1 MKADLRGRLAS
12 FVRGEITPKTG
23 VTPVT
28 GVTGVTG
35 NVPKL
40 LKLQQLRLLRLETD
54 KVANN
59 TERGVTAHV
68 TRAAC
73 IDDVEI
79 DERAGLASD
88 SVPAPYLDAWSR
100 LQCQKPMRVSD
111 GEWRQALDD
120 AGRFLEQWRNLAAEF
135 EWSPGDLFDAP
146 HDGKLA
152 GLAWWLRG
160 ETVRSFGPEHAVT
173 EAGSVFDRLTRSEW
187 QNPYQRR
194 K

>member
-1 MKADLRGRLAS
+1 MSARAVLKEAADCGLRVRLSSRGRVQFNGKPPADLLAKLRADEAEVIAFLRLAMS
-12 FVRGEITPKTG
+12 
-23 VTPVT
+23 
-28 GVTGVTG
+28 
-35 NVPKL
+35 
-40 LKLQQLRLLRLETD
+40 
-54 KVANN
+54 
-59 TERGVTAHV
+59 
-68 TRAAC
+68 
-73 IDDVEI
+73 
-79 DERAGLASD
+79 SD
-88 SVPAPYLDAWSR
+88 SVPAVYADAWGR
-100 LQCQKPMRVSD
+100 LQCQKPYGVT
-111 GEWRQALDD
+111 EAAWRQAVDD
-120 AGRFLEQWRNLAAEF
+120 AGRFLDQWRNLAAEF